1 MARLFQPHSRPAAE
15 SCEALLLDPAAR
27 LPVPRGRNELGDP
40 LPVGSAV
47 PSRSGQPARILP
59 LAERSARGRDAD
71 KELRDEIQRIA
82 LEFNCYGRRRI
93 RKELRRRDWK
103 VNHKRVRRRN
113 RHGLND
119 SHVFP
124 CVTFSSRLATSRD

>member
-1 MARLFQPHSRPAAE
+1 MARLSNRIPARPQN
-15 SCEALLLDPAAR
+15 PAKHCYSIPR
-27 LPVPRGRNELGDP
+27 LVYPYLEEEMSLATP

-47 PSRSGQPARILP
+47 PSRSGQPGRILP

-113 RHGLND
+113 RHGHND